1 MYALFT
7 LTQYLLLGRSS
18 TPVKEGTLHRAWP
31 HISLLAKLHLAGLV
45 PLLLLNRLVLPAVY
59 PRLEFLPLM
68 LTSVYCAVGLLASF
82 LVYVWINAAWLME
95 ERLVHEEQMAEDE
108 YIG

>member
-1 MYALFT
+1 MLRAAISSNPWW
-7 LTQYLLLGRSS
+7 RSRLS
-18 TPVKEGTLHRAWP
+18 
-31 HISLLAKLHLAGLV
+31 ISYCIQIQAVTCLV

-82 LVYVWINAAWLME
+82 LVYVWINTAWLME

-108 YIG
+108 YYRVKAEFFKKRD